1 MKKNKTVIFIDDS
14 VDIGKEPLP
23 INNKEAKKV
32 HDELMKK
39 YKKK

>member
-1 MKKNKTVIFIDDS
+1 MKKNKTVTFIDDS

-23 INNKEAKKV
+23 INKEAKKV

>member
-1 MKKNKTVIFIDDS
+1 MEDNKKIVFLDDS

-23 INNKEAKKV
+23 LDEEAQKV

-39 YKKK
+39 YKVK